1 MGYKRKV
8 LHLTFED
15 KPGLEI
21 YVRSVNV
28 RRALN
33 LMRLADKLTG
43 GQVTDLA
50 EAEKVTGELFGAFA
64 DRVVSW
70 TLMEDDEDETPVPVS
85 LDSLLDWDFDD
96 AINWVL
102 TWVQQAT
109 SVTVPTAAPANG
121 TGTGLEA
128 SIPMAS
134 TSGM

>member
-8 LHLTFED
+8 LKLVFED
-15 KPGLEI
+15 KPELEI
-21 YVRSVNV
+21 FVHSVNV

-33 LMRLADKLTG
+33 LMRLTDTLSS
-43 GQVTDLA
+43 GQVTDMA
-50 EAEKVTGELFGAFA
+50 EAEKVTSELFGAFA

-70 TLMEDDEDETPVPVS
+70 TLEDDDGKPLPVS

-96 AINWVL
+96 AMLWVM
-102 TWVQQAT
+102 TWMQQAT
-109 SVTVPTAAPANG
+109 SVSVPTAAPANG

>member
-8 LHLTFED
+8 LKLVFED

-21 YVRSVNV
+21 YVHSVNV

-33 LMRLADKLTG
+33 LMRLTDKMAG
-43 GQVTDLA
+43 GEVTDLA

-64 DRVVSW
+64 DRLVSW
-70 TLMEDDEDETPVPVS
+70 TLEDDDDKPIPVS
-85 LDSLLDWDFDD
+85 LEALLEWDFDD
-96 AINWVL
+96 AMLWVM
-102 TWVQQAT
+102 TWMQQAT
-109 SVTVPTAAPANG
+109 SVTVPTATPANG
-121 TGTGLEA
+121 TGSSLEA

>member
-1 MGYKRKV
+1 MYKRKV

-21 YVRSVNV
+21 YVHSVNV

-33 LMRLADKLTG
+33 LMRLTDKMAG
-43 GQVTDLA
+43 GEVTDMA

-70 TLMEDDEDETPVPVS
+70 TLVEDDETPVPVS

-96 AINWVL
+96 AMLWVM
-102 TWVQQAT
+102 TWMQQAT
-109 SVTVPTAAPANG
+109 SVTVPTAAPANR